1 MALVGD
7 RALLEKQADQGPALL
22 ATRKPVPMFLPTIA
36 QSKHH
41 LTAPAVACQ
50 ARYIHRD
57 QCMVYNVLIEMR
69 LMSCFARFAVVL
81 DPDCTPVGLLTVVVV
96 TTLPPLTV
104 IDSFILWRGMSAARI
119 QHRFRQMDP
128 SCYPFRS
135 RDV

>member
-1 MALVGD
+1 MALAGIGD

-36 QSKHH
+36 PLKHH
-41 LTAPAVACQ
+41 LTVPAVACQ
-50 ARYIHRD
+50 ARYMHRD
-57 QCMVYNVLIEMR
+57 QVESMVYNVL
-69 LMSCFARFAVVL
+69 RFAVVL
-81 DPDCTPVGLLTVVVV
+81 DPDCTPVGLLTVVVF

-104 IDSFILWRGMSAARI
+104 IDSFILWRGMSAARN

-128 SCYPFRS
+128 FCYPFRS

>member
-1 MALVGD
+1 MALGIGD

-22 ATRKPVPMFLPTIA
+22 ATRKPIPMFLPTIA
-36 QSKHH
+36 PLKHH

-57 QCMVYNVLIEMR
+57 QSMVYNVLT
-69 LMSCFARFAVVL
+69 L
-81 DPDCTPVGLLTVVVV
+81 VVV

-104 IDSFILWRGMSAARI
+104 NDSFIPLWRGMSAARN

-128 SCYPFRS
+128 FY
-135 RDV
+135 V

>member
-1 MALVGD
+1 MALPVCRAFQVGD

-22 ATRKPVPMFLPTIA
+22 ATRKPVPMFLPTIT

-41 LTAPAVACQ
+41 LTAPA
-50 ARYIHRD
+50 
-57 QCMVYNVLIEMR
+57 MR

-104 IDSFILWRGMSAARI
+104 IDSFTLWRGMSAAGN